1 MYRRRKV
8 IPDTKPPFPTSIDGF
23 GYVIKDNGE
32 IRSKDEGN
40 YFLFKRDFFSF
51 SLNLFHR

>member
-8 IPDTKPPFPTSIDGF
+8 IADTKPPIPKSIDGF

-40 YFLFKRDFFSF
+40 YFLFKRDFSF
-51 SLNLFHR
+51 SLNLFYR